1 MKSDDARGVVPED
14 EGEYGIPV
22 VERQVGRAGDD
33 EACSLES
40 DAMLHIEKK
49 ASWTT
54 VGVLQLS
61 DVVGVGILAIGSGIA
76 LVGYVPAMFL
86 FCFMLAINIYAG
98 VLMQEVYLLCG
109 QGAYDLPNMAR
120 LAVGRR
126 WFTWLVTALY
136 YSLLFSLIAQTLG
149 VLGSTIKALLPNS
162 PMCNWSFTLIA
173 ACLVIPLAQVR
184 TLADSRAMQ
193 IVNTVTITLCV
204 LISVWY
210 MWARMADGTVPE
222 AQGAERQGAYAL
234 NDQASVDGVIA
245 ALLRFSFSFS
255 GNVIFPQMLHE
266 MSKPQKFYKSFYISS
281 PYQLVM
287 YSIAG
292 FTQFAYEGQLAL
304 TDSALIFQAI
314 PTTDPLYGGCALL
327 LAIHVALG
335 YVTKATVA
343 ARALHGVVSPRT
355 LNERSRTGQ
364 AWWLL
369 CTLLVAFGSFLLSS
383 AIPSFNA
390 LLGLL
395 SAFQNAPLA
404 FVVPAV
410 LLVGARHKHASASA
424 RGRSLVMPALLF
436 GFGIVLTAL
445 GMQQSTKGAKESFAN
460 GQPPF
465 YC

>member
-1 MKSDDARGVVPED
+1 MKNEEVKGVVPEEVAVGDGSD
-14 EGEYGIPV
+14 E
-22 VERQVGRAGDD
+22 
-33 EACSLES
+33 CSSS
-40 DAMLHIEKK
+40 DAMINVEKK
-49 ASWTT
+49 ASWVT
-54 VGVLQLS
+54 VGFLQLS

-76 LVGYVPAMFL
+76 LVGYVPAAFL

-126 WFTWLVTALY
+126 WFTWLVTVLY

-162 PMCNWSFTLIA
+162 SMCNWSFTALA
-173 ACLVIPLAQVR
+173 ACLVIPLSQVR

-204 LISVWY
+204 LISVFY
-210 MWARMADGTVPE
+210 MWARMINGTVPD
-222 AQGAERQGAYAL
+222 AQGAEGEPYAF
-234 NDQASVDGVIA
+234 NDEATVDGVMA
-245 ALLRFSFSFS
+245 AVLRFGFSFS

-266 MSKPQKFYKSFYISS
+266 MSKPHKFYKSFLISS

-292 FTQFAYEGQLAL
+292 FTQFAYEGRLAL
-304 TDSALIFQAI
+304 TDSALIFQVI
-314 PTTDPLYGGCALL
+314 PTSDPLYGGCALL
-327 LAIHVALG
+327 LAIHVSLG
-335 YVTKATVA
+335 YVTKGTVA
-343 ARALHGVVSPRT
+343 ARTLHGVISPRT
-355 LNERSRTGQ
+355 LNERSWTGQ

-369 CTLLVAFGSFLLSS
+369 CTIIVAFGSFLVSS

-395 SAFQNAPLA
+395 SAFQVAPLS

-410 LLVGARHKHASASA
+410 LLVGARLKHARASA
-424 RGRSLVMPALLF
+424 RERSSLILPALLF
-436 GFGIVLTAL
+436 SFGIVLTGL
-445 GMQQSTKGAKESFAN
+445 GIQQSTKGVKESFAS